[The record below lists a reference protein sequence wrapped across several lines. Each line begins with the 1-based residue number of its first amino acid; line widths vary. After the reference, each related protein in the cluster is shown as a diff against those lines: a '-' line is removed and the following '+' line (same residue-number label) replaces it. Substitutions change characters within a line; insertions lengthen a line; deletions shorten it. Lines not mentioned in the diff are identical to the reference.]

1 MEKYEQHQFQQKELP
16 VIFHL
21 DFIGPNTSLYP
32 HWHENIELLY
42 CIHGDGEAV
51 IDSRSVPL
59 KKGGLTVV
67 NSGNLHYTK
76 VISGQ
81 SVVYYCL
88 IVSSD
93 MLEQF
98 GIFVEHKEFCE
109 FVCCEEINRRFEQ
122 IVKEMKEQKPYYEGV
137 VKGEIGALVSLL
149 QRDFSVE
156 SKGDKKSEMVK
167 LGIRY
172 MKKHFCET
180 LSLNDIAEAVGFS
193 RYYFCREFKNIT
205 GYTVNEYLRYLR
217 CREADQLLQNSTL
230 AISEIASA
238 CGFDD
243 VSYFTKIFKKQTG
256 KLPSLLRK
264 ERKGQQKN
272 EIFFK

>member
-21 DFIGPNTSLYP
+21 DFIGPNSGLYP

-42 CIHGDGEAV
+42 CIHGEGEAV

-76 VISGQ
+76 MVSGK

-98 GIFVEHKEFCE
+98 GLFVEHKEFCE
-109 FVCCEEINRRFEQ
+109 FVCSEDINRRFER
-122 IVKEMKEQKPYYEGV
+122 IVEEMREKKPYYQGV
-137 VKGEIGALVSLL
+137 VKGEIGALISLL
-149 QRDFSVE
+149 ERDFSSE
-156 SKGDKKSEMVK
+156 SRGEKKSEMVK
-167 LGIRY
+167 MGIRY
-172 MKKHFCET
+172 MKNHFREM
-180 LSLNDIAEAVGFS
+180 LSLEDVAEAEGFS
-193 RYYFCREFKNIT
+193 RFYFCREFKKIT
-205 GYTVNEYLRYLR
+205 GYTINEYLRYLR
-217 CREADQLLQNSTL
+217 CQEAERLLQSSQL
-230 AISEIASA
+230 AISEIASE

-256 KLPSLLRK
+256 RLPSQLRRERSKK
-264 ERKGQQKN
+264 E
-272 EIFFK
+272 